1 MKAAIYAR
9 VSSEKQAEKD
19 LSIASQI
26 KELREYARKNDY
38 DIYDEFIDE
47 AESALTDNRPAFQRM
62 IALAKQKD
70 KPFDIILVWKFSRF
84 ARSRHDSLTYKTL
97 LKKRGISLISINEK
111 IDDSPMG
118 FVLEGMIELIDEFYS
133 INLSQDTIRGLRENA
148 SRGFYNGTPPFGY
161 QLKKVKE
168 GTAERSKLEI
178 NETQAP
184 IIKSIFTMYLEGKG
198 IKEIAKTLNSQGHKT
213 NKKKAWYNSSIS
225 YILKNEV
232 YMGTL
237 LYGRRSRNNRFN
249 QKKDIIRVED
259 SHPAIIDKETFVK
272 VQELTRLRR
281 PEIQHPREV
290 NSRYLLSGLLYCG
303 KCNHKMV
310 GASAKSGR
318 NFYYACSNYYKR
330 GKQACD
336 AKMINKEMLEK
347 AIVEQIKKHIITEK
361 NLQELLSIIKEE
373 IEQNKKELKTQ
384 MKTIDK
390 KLEILKTRR
399 DKLYDAIEG
408 DILELKDI
416 APRLRDLNNQIEIQ
430 ERNRREKVEKIQ
442 SPPKIDLSL
451 DKLKTYTDDLK
462 ELLNEGTFVEQKS
475 FIRSFVKK
483 IVVNQS
489 KIKIEYNLPI
499 ISKIDR
505 TSTKEVLSMVQSGS
519 SGRIRTYNPPVNSR
533 MLHR

>member
-9 VSSEKQAEKD
+9 VSSEKQAEKE
-19 LSIASQI
+19 LSIASQL
-26 KELREYARKNDY
+26 KALLEYARKNNY

-47 AESALTDNRPAFQRM
+47 AESARTANRPAFQRM

-70 KPFDIILVWKFSRF
+70 KPFDTILVWKYSRF
-84 ARSRHDSLTYKTL
+84 ARSRNDSIVFKTL
-97 LKKRGISLISINEK
+97 LKKKGVSVISINEK

-118 FVLEGMIELIDEFYS
+118 YILEGMIELIDEFYS

-148 SRGFYNGTPPFGY
+148 SRGFNNGTPPYGY

-168 GTAERSKLEI
+168 GSAERSKLEI
-178 NETQAP
+178 NESQAP
-184 IIKSIFTMYLEGKG
+184 LIKSIFTMYLEGKG

-213 NKKKAWYNSSIS
+213 NKGKAWYNSSIS

-232 YMGTL
+232 YTGTL
-237 LYGRRSRNNRFN
+237 LYGKRSRNSRFN
-249 QKKDIIRVED
+249 KKNDVIRVED
-259 SHPAIIDKETFVK
+259 NHPAIIDKETFTK
-272 VQELTRLRR
+272 VQDLTRIRR

-290 NSRYLLSGLLYCG
+290 NSKYLLSGLLYCG

-336 AKMINKEMLEK
+336 AKMINKDMLEK
-347 AIVEQIKKHIITEK
+347 TIMNRIKKHIITEK
-361 NLQELLSIIKEE
+361 NLRELLLIINEE
-373 IEQNKKELKTQ
+373 MEQDKKELEIQ
-384 MKTIDK
+384 LKTIQK
-390 KLEILKTRR
+390 NLEILKSKR
-399 DKLYDAIEG
+399 DKLYNAIEG
-408 DILELKDI
+408 EMLELKDI
-416 APRLRDLNNQIEIQ
+416 APRLKDLNQQISTQ
-430 ERNRREKVEKIQ
+430 ERNLRQISEKIQ
-442 SPPKIDLSL
+442 SPSKIDFGL
-451 DKLKTYTDDLK
+451 DKLKTYTNDLK

-475 FIRSFVKK
+475 FIQSFVKK
-483 IVVNQS
+483 IIVNQS

-519 SGRIRTYNPPVNSR
+519 PAPSPEP
-533 MLHR
+533 